1 MKPPTIHYAGS
12 LCWNTRDSTITISS
26 GFAACCSGQRAE
38 RIADRG
44 EHTWR
49 PCDVTCGQ
57 CLRQM
62 ARGGVIA
69 ERKAV

>member
-1 MKPPTIHYAGS
+1 MKLPTIHYAGRLS
-12 LCWNTRDSTITISS
+12 WMHRGHTIDISS
-26 GFAACCSGQRAE
+26 GGAACCSGQQ
-38 RIADRG
+38 ADKIEARG